1 MRSTSLPRSLSFL
14 SAGFSKSGS
23 ALASRATL
31 AVLLA
36 VGIAARCRQY
46 LGRPSYWYDDAYLL
60 LNIFE
65 KSFTELV
72 GPLQSS
78 VVAPPLFL
86 WILRGL
92 YLLGGPSEWVMRL
105 PGMAA
110 SVASLFL
117 MLPLARRIVG
127 SPGWLWAVAFCALS
141 HHALILGSE
150 VRPYSSDFL
159 ITEVILLA
167 SCAYFVPEVRGRHR
181 ARGLAGL
188 FAPALLA
195 PWVSFPSVF
204 ILGGVSLAL
213 LVEAIRGR
221 LRTLWFSWL
230 ALTGLLSLSSMAL
243 WMTAARYL
251 YYPGLQDHWA
261 QRFVDVSSSGAAV
274 AWMLRC
280 VIGIANYG
288 TTGMGV
294 PLVLFGALGLA
305 VLWKRSPALVVL
317 LASPFALAGVAAA
330 LRRYPLGDRLVFFIV
345 PCLWLAAATGIGS
358 VVRRLR
364 GRFAWAG
371 AAILATLLLP
381 DAIRMTKS
389 LVVGD
394 PRVEFREAFAY
405 VHRHLSAGDR
415 LWVSHP
421 EVYEVYFGRTTGVLG
436 AYTPLDVVEWAA
448 RRGPLWMI
456 YTPQGPGMTNFAE
469 VFERL
474 QAVHSI
480 PSRRHRVKGLDIVLY
495 VPPDQQGRR

>member
-1 MRSTSLPRSLSFL
+1 MRSTSLPGSLPFL
-14 SAGFSKSGS
+14 CAGFSKSGS
-23 ALASRATL
+23 ASASRATL

-36 VGIAARCRQY
+36 VGIAARFRQY
-46 LGRPSYWYDDAYLL
+46 LGHSSYWYDDAYLL

-72 GPLQSS
+72 GPLQSN

-92 YLLGGPSEWVMRL
+92 YLFGGSSEWVMRL

-110 SVASLFL
+110 SVAALFL

-127 SPGWLWAVAFCALS
+127 SPGWPCAVALCALS
-141 HHALILGSE
+141 HHALMLGYE
-150 VRPYSSDFL
+150 VRPYSTDFL

-167 SCAYFVPEVRGRHR
+167 CYAYLMPDVPRRQR
-181 ARGLAGL
+181 AWGLAGL
-188 FAPALLA
+188 FAAALLA
-195 PWVSFPSVF
+195 PWASFPSVF

-213 LVEAIRGR
+213 FVEALRAR

-230 ALTGLLSLSSMAL
+230 AFTGLLSLSSMAL
-243 WMTAARYL
+243 WMTAARHL

-280 VIGIANYG
+280 VIGIGNYG

-317 LASPFALAGVAAA
+317 LASPFALVGVAAA

-358 VVRRLR
+358 VVRHLR

-371 AAILATLLLP
+371 LAILSTLLLP

-389 LVVGD
+389 LVVVE

-405 VHRHLSAGDR
+405 VHRHSSAGDR

-421 EVYEVYFGRTTGVLG
+421 EVYEVYFGRKTGVLG
-436 AYTPLDVVEWAA
+436 AYTPLEVVEWVA
-448 RRGPLWMI
+448 RKGPLWMI
-456 YTPQGPGMTNFAE
+456 YTPQGPGMTNFTE

-480 PSRRHRVKGLDIVLY
+480 PSKRHRVKGLEIVLY
-495 VPPDQQGRR
+495 VPTDQQTHR